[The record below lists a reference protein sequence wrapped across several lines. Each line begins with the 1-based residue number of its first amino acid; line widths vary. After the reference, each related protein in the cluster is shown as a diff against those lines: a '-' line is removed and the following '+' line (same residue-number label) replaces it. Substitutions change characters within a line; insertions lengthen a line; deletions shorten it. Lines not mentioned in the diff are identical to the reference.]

1 MDDRKNAIDHAFRE
15 QLFKNVIGDIVQ
27 IEKFIDFSIAASRQ
41 EVANAS
47 LPVTLMSDIFDAVTL
62 DQCEQIFTYVED
74 NVATWRGDWIFLTCK
89 NNLLRICNDL
99 LRRLSRSQNTVFCG
113 RILLFLAKFF
123 PFSERSGLNVVSEF
137 NLENLTEYE
146 SSDGVEEK
154 VGSTAVANDGDVA
167 IAVKI
172 DYSLYSQF
180 WALQDFFRNPTQCY
194 NTNSWQTFSKVSIF
208 GLSILFFCY
217 NFLLLN
223 VILISTSKVFYRHLP
238 VSN

>member
-1 MDDRKNAIDHAFRE
+1 MEDRKNAIDHAFRE
-15 QLFKNVIGDIVQ
+15 QLFNNVIGDIAR

-74 NVATWRGDWIFLTCK
+74 NVATWREDWIFLTCK

-146 SSDGVEEK
+146 SSDGTDDN
-154 VGSTAVANDGDVA
+154 VGTTTTVAAGDGDVA
-167 IAVKI
+167 PAVKI

-194 NTNSWQTFSKVSIF
+194 NTQSWQTFTKVGGS
-208 GLSILFFCY
+208 LSMKR
-217 NFLLLN
+217 
-223 VILISTSKVFYRHLP
+223 VGVFKKKL
-238 VSN
+238 